1 MKKIVTLSLLI
12 LGWEIA
18 FCQKPSN
25 TSEESMRKI
34 IADKIATYNKQ
45 DWVGEKKTLSD
56 SVKVYE
62 FPNTLRDST
71 ADGLISR
78 HSKTFAKYPK
88 NKAEIF
94 DIYIVGNKA
103 ILKEKITGRGEPF
116 YSALIYEFDNDKIVK
131 IWFISNSPTTQ
142 RSKN

>member
-1 MKKIVTLSLLI
+1 MGTYSQFKLLSMKKLTTFLLMSLS
-12 LGWEIA
+12 WTIA

-94 DIYIVGNKA
+94 DIYILSETKQ
-103 ILKEKITGRGEPF
+103 F
-116 YSALIYEFDNDKIVK
+116 
-131 IWFISNSPTTQ
+131 
-142 RSKN
+142 

>member
-1 MKKIVTLSLLI
+1 MSLSQT
-12 LGWEIA
+12 IA

-25 TSEESMRKI
+25 TSEEFIRKI
-34 IADKIATYNKQ
+34 ITDKISSYNNQ
-45 DWVGEKKTLSD
+45 DWAGEKKTLSD

-71 ADGLISR
+71 ADDLISR

-94 DIYIVGNKA
+94 DIYIVENKA
-103 ILKEKITGRGEPF
+103 ILKEKVTGRGAPF
-116 YSALIYEFDNDKIVK
+116 YTALIYEFDNDKIVN
-131 IWFISNSPTTQ
+131 IWFISNSQTTQ
-142 RSKN
+142 RPKN

>member
-1 MKKIVTLSLLI
+1 MIKLTAFLLLTMSWTI
-12 LGWEIA
+12 T
-18 FCQKPSN
+18 FSQHTSN
-25 TSEESMRKI
+25 TSEESIRKI
-34 IADKIATYNKQ
+34 IADKVATYNKQ
-45 DWVGEKKTLSD
+45 DWAGEKKTLSD

-62 FPNTLRDST
+62 FPNAIRDST
-71 ADGLISR
+71 SDGLISR

-131 IWFISNSPTTQ
+131 IWVI
-142 RSKN
+142 

>member
-1 MKKIVTLSLLI
+1 MKKLTAFLLMTMSWTL
-12 LGWEIA
+12 A

-45 DWVGEKKTLSD
+45 DWAGEKKTLSD

-62 FPNTLRDST
+62 FPNVIRDST
-71 ADGLISR
+71 SDGLISR

-88 NKAEIF
+88 NNAEIF
-94 DIYIVGNKA
+94 DIYIVGNRA

-131 IWFISNSPTTQ
+131 IWVISNSPTTQ
-142 RSKN
+142 RPKG